1 MGVDT
6 KRRVSKQFN
15 GIADTKI
22 YIDINS
28 YEQDLKLHYHEF
40 YEIVYVMCGS
50 ATHIINGEAHSAC
63 MGDLFLLITIRR
75 TLVDVSSNY
84 KMISISFLPDIVDP
98 SLADSQN
105 VQRFADVSDK

>member
-1 MGVDT
+1 V
-6 KRRVSKQFN
+6 QFN

-50 ATHIINGEAHSAC
+50 G
-63 MGDLFLLITIRR
+63 
-75 TLVDVSSNY
+75 
-84 KMISISFLPDIVDP
+84 
-98 SLADSQN
+98 
-105 VQRFADVSDK
+105 

>member
-1 MGVDT
+1 MAEKKLKDDIIKWSVDT

-40 YEIVYVMCGS
+40 
-50 ATHIINGEAHSAC
+50 
-63 MGDLFLLITIRR
+63 
-75 TLVDVSSNY
+75 
-84 KMISISFLPDIVDP
+84 
-98 SLADSQN
+98 
-105 VQRFADVSDK
+105 